1 MELLGD
7 MGQLEG
13 HFSLHGDGVNLSE
26 IDAWFVLKVPWAWKL
41 FWVHPIELLG
51 NMAQMEARSVRLEIV
66 LISTH
71 DRCTVCAEY
80 TTGTEILLAALD
92 GPPR

>member
-7 MGQLEG
+7 VVQLEG
-13 HFSLHGDGVNLSE
+13 RFSLHGDSVNLSE
-26 IDAWFVLKVPWAWKL
+26 IDAWFALKILWAQKL
-41 FWVHPIELLG
+41 FWAYPIKLLG
-51 NMAQMEARSVRLEIV
+51 NVAQMEACSVCLEIV

-71 DRCTVCAEY
+71 DRCTVCAEC
-80 TTGTEILLAALD
+80 TTGIEIFLVALN